1 MSTRR
6 LPVTYDP
13 QNFKLYAPREVS
25 GFSEVTDI
33 PTLRSE
39 AGSIVHA
46 VSIDDQGDYIKLN
59 SIDTTITLENTGFH
73 KGAQVVFIAGEQN
86 QLCVA
91 GTGNVKIHCAHVN
104 PDSNSALIWYTSF
117 PYASFKLTY
126 LGSDEWI
133 LEGDVSSFIKKVYT
147 VTAESG
153 NYLFTGE
160 SLINSIHPAL
170 TLKTGQ
176 LLYITNNT
184 GTAHP
189 LWIKTSH
196 TTGAGLEAPGWA
208 RIKNNGAEGTISDT
222 NLLAVSFK
230 KAGTYYYEC
239 EYHANMGST
248 ITVTD

>member
-39 AGSIVHA
+39 AGSTVHA
-46 VSIDDQGDYIKLN
+46 VSIDDQGDYIRLN
-59 SIDTTITLENTGFH
+59 NTDTTITLENTGFH
-73 KGAQVVFIAGEQN
+73 EGAQVVFIAGESN
-86 QLCVA
+86 QLSVA

-104 PDSNSALIWYTSF
+104 PATNSALVWFTSF

-126 LGSDEWI
+126 LGSDHWL
-133 LEGDVSSFIKKVYT
+133 LEGDVSSFIEKVYT
-147 VTAESG
+147 VTADSG
-153 NYLFTGE
+153 KYLFTGE
-160 SLINSIHPAL
+160 SSTNAQNPAL
-170 TLKTGQ
+170 TLKTNQ

-189 LWIKTSH
+189 LWIKTSA
-196 TTGAGLEAPGWA
+196 TTGAGNESPGWA
-208 RIKNNGAEGTISDT
+208 RIKNNGAKGSTSDT
-222 NLLAVSFK
+222 NLLAVSFN
-230 KAGTYYYEC
+230 KAGTYHYIC
-239 EYHANMGST
+239 EYHSSMKNT
-248 ITVTD
+248 ITVSD

>member
-39 AGSIVHA
+39 AGDTVHA
-46 VSIDDQGDYIKLN
+46 VSIDDQGDYIRLN
-59 SIDTTITLENTGFH
+59 NTDTTITLENTGFH
-73 KGAQVVFIAGEQN
+73 EGAQVVFMAGEQN
-86 QLCVA
+86 QVCIA
-91 GTGNVKIHCAHVN
+91 GTGNVKIHCAHTN
-104 PDSNSALIWYTSF
+104 PDSNLALVWYTSF

-133 LEGDVSSFIKKVYT
+133 LEGDVSSFTEKVYT
-147 VTAESG
+147 VTSNSG

-160 SLINSIHPAL
+160 SLTDAINPAL
-170 TLKTGQ
+170 TLKTNQ
-176 LLYITNNT
+176 LLYITNLT

-189 LWIKTSH
+189 LWIKTSA
-196 TTGAGLEAPGWA
+196 TTGAGNESPGWA
-208 RIKNNGAEGTISDT
+208 RIKNNGAKGSTSDT
-222 NLLAVSFK
+222 NLLAVSFN
-230 KAGTYYYEC
+230 KAGTYHYIC
-239 EYHANMGST
+239 QYHSTMKNT

>member
-39 AGSIVHA
+39 AGSTVHA
-46 VSIDDQGDYIKLN
+46 VSIDDQGDYIRLN
-59 SIDTTITLENTGFH
+59 NTDTTITLENTGFH
-73 KGAQVVFIAGEQN
+73 EGAQVVFMAGEQN

-91 GTGNVKIHCAHVN
+91 GTNNIKIHCAHMN
-104 PDSNSALIWYTSF
+104 PATNSALVWYTNF

-126 LGSDEWI
+126 LGSDEWL
-133 LEGDVSSFIKKVYT
+133 LEGDVSSFIKKTYI
-147 VTAESG
+147 VTALSG
-153 NYLFTGE
+153 KYLFTGE
-160 SLINSIHPAL
+160 SLTEAVHPAL
-170 TLKTGQ
+170 TLKTNQ
-176 LLYITNNT
+176 LLYVTNNT

-189 LWIKTSH
+189 FWIKTSH
-196 TTGAGLEAPGWA
+196 TTGAGDESPGWA
-208 RIKNNGAEGTISDT
+208 RINNNGAEGTISDT
-222 NLLAVSFK
+222 NLLAVSFS

-248 ITVTD
+248 ITVSD